1 MTPEDTAFSAMAYSA
16 LAAEGWDTEEL
27 LAAEADPMWV
37 EAARAW
43 AEAEGMPF
51 PPTAQG
57 RDFAG
62 QIIAWAFGF

>member
-1 MTPEDTAFSAMAYSA
+1 METEFAAMAYSA

-37 EAARAW
+37 EAAREW
-43 AEAEGMPF
+43 AAREDMPF

-62 QIIAWAFGF
+62 QIIAAAFGF